1 MTDRNEAG
9 RRPTGAAPP
18 FRRVDLICDTVDS
31 INEWMGLVWGFA
43 VVLVTIAAMW
53 EIVARSFFGQATIW
67 ANETTIYLSA
77 MTYLIAG
84 GYALRYRR
92 HVRIDVVYLMFSPRI
107 QRRLDL
113 VALLLF
119 CIYAITLVW
128 IGGEIAWTSIQ
139 QHEGTGT
146 PWDPPIWPVKLAI
159 PLAGLLLLLPG
170 LANALRD
177 FGFASRTG
185 MDAG

>member
-9 RRPTGAAPP
+9 RPATGSAPP
-18 FRRVDLICDTVDS
+18 FRRVDRICNAIDWV
-31 INEWMGLVWGFA
+31 NEWMGLAWGFS

-84 GYALRYRR
+84 GYALRHRR
-92 HVRIDVVYLMFSPRI
+92 HVRIDVVYLMLSRRA
-107 QRRLDL
+107 QGRLDL
-113 VALLLF
+113 LALLLF
-119 CIYAITLVW
+119 CVYAITLVW
-128 IGGEIAWTSIQ
+128 IGGEIAWTSILQ
-139 QHEGTGT
+139 REGTGT

-159 PLAGLLLLLPG
+159 PLAGLLLLLQG

-177 FGFASRTG
+177 FGFASQTG
-185 MDAG
+185 TNAG